1 MTARRRCDGCGEPE
15 GKGPRRI
22 SQLSTARLCQTC
34 KEGAG
39 YHIADWVARQM
50 GYPGVKSPEG
60 VFMVNHD
67 GVPFRLRKKKED

>member
-34 KEGAG
+34 KESAAW
-39 YHIADWVARQM
+39 HFANWAARQM
-50 GYPGVKSPEG
+50 GYPGVKAPEPPY
-60 VFMVNHD
+60 FMNQD
-67 GVPFRLRKKKED
+67 GVAFRLRKKKDG